1 MNMQDSFS
9 QLNWLAIIIAA
20 ISTFLIGGFWYSPLL
35 LGKQWQKENNF
46 SNEDTKK
53 GNMPKIFGL
62 TFLFS
67 FIMAFNLAM
76 FLNDS
81 KTTASWGAIAGFFA
95 GFGWAAMSFFVI
107 GQFERKSTKYMLIH
121 GGYITFSFIVMGTII
136 GAWR

>member
-9 QLNWLAIIIAA
+9 QLNWLAISIASL
-20 ISTFLIGGFWYSPLL
+20 STFLIGGFWYSPFL

-46 SNEDTKK
+46 SNGDMKK
-53 GNMPKIFGL
+53 GNMPKIFSL

-81 KTTASWGAIAGFFA
+81 KTTAGWGAIAGLLA
-95 GFGWAAMSFFVI
+95 GFGWAALSFFVI
-107 GQFERKSTKYMLIH
+107 GQFERKSTRYMLIH
-121 GGYITFSFIVMGTII
+121 GGYITVSFIVMGTII
-136 GAWR
+136 GVWK